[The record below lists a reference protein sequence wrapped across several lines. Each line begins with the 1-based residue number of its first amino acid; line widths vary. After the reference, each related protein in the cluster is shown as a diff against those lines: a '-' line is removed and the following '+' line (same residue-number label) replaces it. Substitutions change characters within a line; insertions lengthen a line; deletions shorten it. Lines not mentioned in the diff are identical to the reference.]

1 MYKNCTNKTYL
12 LLLDLEIA
20 VHHARKTRMHFP
32 LQRYFNS
39 TLNRNAFAR
48 LMCKAYYLDKGYSIK
63 EICDVILISRMACHT
78 MVRECLAAGYIV
90 RHGEKS
96 YVAGEELVSRTEDY
110 IDFRLNTKEFAS
122 LVNSYRKK

>member
-1 MYKNCTNKTYL
+1 MYTSSINKKYL

-48 LMCKAYYLDKGYSIK
+48 LMCKAAYLDKGYSIK
-63 EICDVILISRMACHT
+63 QICDEIVISRMSCHT
-78 MVRECLAAGYIV
+78 MIRECLAAGYIIK
-90 RHGEKS
+90 HGEKS
-96 YVAGEELVSRTEDY
+96 YIAGEELVSRTEDY
-110 IDFRLNTKEFAS
+110 MNFRLGTKEFNG
-122 LVNSYRKK
+122 LVKYLK